1 MLHQCVCDVG
11 WLCVPRDAASVCV
24 TLAAV
29 CAMQWAQQRGAGAA
43 QEGDD
48 GGCREPWQ
56 TEGAEAAAAGGGPEE
71 GGGGDCNCS
80 LT

>member
-1 MLHQCVCDVG
+1 MYGRSVLHQYVWQVS
-11 WLCVPRDAASVCV
+11 AASVCM
-24 TLAAV
+24 TLADV
-29 CAMQWAQQRGAGAA
+29 CATQWAQQRGAGAA

-56 TEGAEAAAAGGGPEE
+56 TEGAEAAAAGGEPEE